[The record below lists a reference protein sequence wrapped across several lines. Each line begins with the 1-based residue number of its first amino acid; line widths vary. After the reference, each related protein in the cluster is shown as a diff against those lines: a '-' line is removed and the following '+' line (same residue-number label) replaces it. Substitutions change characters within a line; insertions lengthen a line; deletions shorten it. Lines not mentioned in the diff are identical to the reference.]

1 MFLVTWRHI
10 IITCSLAI
18 FLVEAVLTS
27 SAMVLVQQVTKNA
40 KAMVPFLK
48 PIWAFGIAFSVTGYL
63 IWKLPITG
71 GTSDGNADNNEF
83 HQY

>member
-1 MFLVTWRHI
+1 
-10 IITCSLAI
+10 
-18 FLVEAVLTS
+18 
-27 SAMVLVQQVTKNA
+27 MVLVQQVTKNA

-71 GTSDGNADNNEF
+71 IIKYPYTTCVIPLYPSD
-83 HQY
+83 